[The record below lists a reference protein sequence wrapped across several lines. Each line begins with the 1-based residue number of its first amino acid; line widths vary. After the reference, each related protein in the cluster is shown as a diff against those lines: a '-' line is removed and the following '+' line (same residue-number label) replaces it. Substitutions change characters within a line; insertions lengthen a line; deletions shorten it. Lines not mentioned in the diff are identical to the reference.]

1 MQIAPIRNENDKV
14 VLFLCTF
21 RDITLFKQPIEDE
34 AARGE
39 SKPRS
44 RPGPAHILA
53 SNKAGRRAAA
63 RDSTD
68 VSLYVRHTHT
78 CAGDVH
84 AGQWTLVSAGLSG
97 SMSPGTCG

>member
-44 RPGPAHILA
+44 RPGPAHV
-53 SNKAGRRAAA
+53 KQGDVQPRATPQTFLCM
-63 RDSTD
+63 DG
-68 VSLYVRHTHT
+68 THT
-78 CAGDVH
+78 CR
-84 AGQWTLVSAGLSG
+84 
-97 SMSPGTCG
+97 